1 MNKDSFEGSTIMTGV
16 VEIQNQ
22 EAHRYGDH
30 DERCSKCSFHRVVRV
45 DQLAHDNYLYGASL
59 SEVHLKEKVRPLI
72 V

>member
-30 DERCSKCSFHRVVRV
+30 DERCSKWPLHRVVRV
-45 DQLAHDNYLYGASL
+45 GQLAHDDYLYGAGL
-59 SEVHLKEKVRPLI
+59 SEVDFKKKVKPLKV
-72 V
+72 